1 MLVLKEHL
9 EDSVPTAPIIT
20 RRHVHYH
27 SIIYVVPPLN
37 LGGVQRVPLVGPQ
50 AHGRASAIE
59 RTVDA
64 QIHEL
69 RLVLGNLLELHR
81 VHHELASSLL
91 YGWRVVVSE
100 LLLELLLEHVQ
111 LLLLLIQLF
120 CELLLSLS
128 LQLLLNLARRS
139 FEPSL
144 FFRIVRLRQVEHKV
158 LDYERRLNEEFVPCS
173 VHVPLLSRHPMVL
186 ASFPVWLRLLAAHPS
201 ADILRGLKLHV
212 AQEVNIRDHEALLRR
227 LHVLLLSKELVSL
240 ILQRLGE
247 VLFVFPD
254 LIVAEKVAA
263 QLPGRTHV
271 VIFCWRLSV
280 SVPPSHS
287 ELLDVLFVLVDLI
300 AHGGVLGRGKDVV
313 VYEFIFR
320 PRLGA
325 PN

>member
-9 EDSVPTAPIIT
+9 KDSVPTAPVIT
-20 RRHVHYH
+20 RWHVHYH
-27 SIIYVVPPLN
+27 SIIDVLPPLY
-37 LGGVQRVPLVGPQ
+37 LGGVQRVPLVRPQ

-59 RTVDA
+59 GTVDA

-81 VHHELASSLL
+81 IHHELASSLL
-91 YGWRVVVSE
+91 YGWRVVVAK

-144 FFRIVRLRQVEHKV
+144 FFRIVRLGQVEYKV
-158 LDYERRLNEEFVPCS
+158 LDNQCRLNEEFVS
-173 VHVPLLSRHPMVL
+173 RTIHVSLLSWHTMALTSV
-186 ASFPVWLRLLAAHPS
+186 PVRLRLVAAYPS

-212 AQEVNIRDHEALLRR
+212 AQEVNVRDHEALLRR

-247 VLFVFPD
+247 VLFVLPN
-254 LIVAEKVAA
+254 LIVAEEVTA
-263 QLPGRTHV
+263 
-271 VIFCWRLSV
+271 
-280 SVPPSHS
+280 
-287 ELLDVLFVLVDLI
+287 
-300 AHGGVLGRGKDVV
+300 
-313 VYEFIFR
+313 
-320 PRLGA
+320 
-325 PN
+325 